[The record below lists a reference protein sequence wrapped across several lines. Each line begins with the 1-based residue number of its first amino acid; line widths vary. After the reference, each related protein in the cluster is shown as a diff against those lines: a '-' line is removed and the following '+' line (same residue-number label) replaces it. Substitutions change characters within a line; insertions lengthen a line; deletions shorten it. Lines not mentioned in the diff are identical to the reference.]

1 MARNKRAIN
10 TSLLDS
16 VTADMLGGDDMEFF
30 QDDSLRV
37 ERILLE
43 LVRPDPLQP
52 RRVLPDRIYQA
63 FHGDRMTPTQA
74 LRELI
79 QTAQL
84 AARQQGRPFNNV
96 LDLLGNPDD
105 ESEQDL
111 PPLSPEE
118 QLVHDLV
125 NLAITIRDDGQVNPL
140 TVVDVS
146 EGVSRQFRIETGE
159 RRYWA
164 TWLLR
169 DFISGYESDGMI
181 PCIIIPHESASAF
194 RQAKENTVRSGLS
207 AIAMARQAAL
217 LLLYVH
223 GYEMP
228 VGPVPVDFY
237 RQALELDLRGKRE
250 FSTPILSA
258 MGGISKSQFRRY
270 KALLQLSDEA
280 IELADRANIDEGKL
294 RYVIR
299 LPMEE
304 HHEMLRHIIEF
315 GLTVKQIKEICEQEQ
330 PDSTVAETSEI
341 PKQALQLARLMRT
354 SGDANASDLVDALL
368 HKEKQPEIALARIRG
383 LKQLIEEAEE
393 YILQGIKT

>member
-16 VTADMLGGDDMEFF
+16 VTADMLGGDDVDFF

-105 ESEQDL
+105 ESEQESQ
-111 PPLSPEE
+111 PLSPEE

-146 EGVSRQFRIETGE
+146 EGVTRQFRIETGE

-194 RQAKENTVRSGLS
+194 RQAKENTARSGLS

-228 VGPVPVDFY
+228 FGPVPVDFY

-250 FSTPILSA
+250 YTVAIYAA
-258 MGGISKSQFRRY
+258 MGGLDKKRFSRF
-270 KALLQLSDEA
+270 KALLRLCDEA
-280 IELADRANIDEGKL
+280 FEMADRHNVDEARL
-294 RYVIR
+294 RYIIQLEPPDQIEMMRQIIQFDLTRKQVKDLIEKGSVEAEATSDNETISR
-299 LPMEE
+299 PLMQLAKVMKTRDLPDPQS
-304 HHEMLRHIIEF
+304 LATYLIS
-315 GLTVKQIKEICEQEQ
+315 QEQ
-330 PDSTVAETSEI
+330 NVN
-341 PKQALQLARLMRT
+341 LAR
-354 SGDANASDLVDALL
+354 
-368 HKEKQPEIALARIRG
+368 ARIQTLRE
-383 LKQLIEEAEE
+383 LLDQAE
-393 YILQGIKT
+393 QFMAD

>member
-1 MARNKRAIN
+1 MARKKREIN

-16 VTADMLGGDDMEFF
+16 VTADMLGSDEVDFF

-52 RRVLPDRIYQA
+52 RRVLPDRVYQS
-63 FHGDRMTPTQA
+63 FHDNRLTPTQA

-84 AARQQGRPFNNV
+84 AARQQGRPFTNV

-105 ESEQDL
+105 ESEQEL
-111 PPLSPEE
+111 APLSPEE
-118 QLVHDLV
+118 QLVYDLV

-169 DFISGYESDGMI
+169 DFIAGYDSDGMI
-181 PCIIIPHESASAF
+181 PCIIIPNESASAF
-194 RQAKENTVRSGLS
+194 RQAKENTARSGLS

-228 VGPVPVDFY
+228 IGPVPTDFY
-237 RQALELDLRGKRE
+237 RQALDLDMRGKRE
-250 FSTPILSA
+250 HTESILSA
-258 MGGISKSQFRRY
+258 MGGLDKTRFSRY
-270 KALLQLSDEA
+270 KALLHLCNEAFDMADRHNLDEA
-280 IELADRANIDEGKL
+280 RL
-294 RYVIR
+294 RYLIQLEHQDQIEMIR
-299 LPMEE
+299 QIIQFDLTRKQVKDLIEKGFEE
-304 HHEMLRHIIEF
+304 DHLLDN
-315 GLTVKQIKEICEQEQ
+315 G
-330 PDSTVAETSEI
+330 ETFSR
-341 PKQALQLARLMRT
+341 PVMQLAKVMKAKELPDPESLASYLVSQERN
-354 SGDANASDLVDALL
+354 AN
-368 HKEKQPEIALARIRG
+368 LARARIQTFRE
-383 LKQLIEEAEE
+383 LLDQAEQ
-393 YILQGIKT
+393 YLTD